1 MPSAKTKLGTQ
12 GENAAC
18 KLLESRG
25 YRILE
30 RNYRCRYGEI
40 DIVAMDGDCT
50 VFVEVRAKRSR
61 SFGSPEESLSKTKQR
76 RLTTTALTYLQ
87 DCETPPVEWR
97 IDLVSVRY
105 SAGNELAKIDHVKYA
120 VQAESS
126 DC

>member
-61 SFGSPEESLSKTKQR
+61 SFGSPEESLSKRKQR

-87 DCETPPVEWR
+87 DCETPSVEWR

-105 SAGNELAKIDHVKYA
+105 STGIELAKIDHVKYA